1 MGILFQMKD
10 DLLDVERHTNEL
22 GKLKNIDQQ
31 NQTITYISLFGIE
44 QTRERI
50 LKIRKQI
57 ESILNKLWPQAGTI
71 QDVVRYICERQ
82 K

>member
-44 QTRERI
+44 QT
-50 LKIRKQI
+50 
-57 ESILNKLWPQAGTI
+57 
-71 QDVVRYICERQ
+71 
-82 K
+82 